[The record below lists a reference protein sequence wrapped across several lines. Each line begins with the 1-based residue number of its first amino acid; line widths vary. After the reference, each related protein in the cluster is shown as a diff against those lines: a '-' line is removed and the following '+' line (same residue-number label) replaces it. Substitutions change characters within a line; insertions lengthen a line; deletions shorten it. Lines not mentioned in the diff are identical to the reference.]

1 LAPILLGFAS
11 ANEVAI
17 CMEDRVSLLIVDDER
32 GPAESLRM
40 IFKPSYN
47 VYMANGGQQALEII
61 HTMPIDVVTLDLRM
75 PSMSGIEVMERIKQF
90 DPDIEVIVVTGYS
103 SLDTAVRGLR
113 FGAFDYISKPF
124 DVPQI
129 SDLVSRA
136 VARRR
141 SSLRN
146 RRMKEDFLANLSHE
160 LRTPLS
166 AVIGYS
172 AILNDELHGIVTP
185 DQRTALDRIQINSF
199 ELLSMV
205 EGVLL
210 LNALDAGEV
219 SINIHPFNLNDV
231 VARAAEKFRAL
242 ASEKGLQLR
251 VELPTGGVSVFS
263 DEEKIERTLWALL
276 DNAIRSAPRP
286 NTVEIEVSD
295 TGIGMHSDEV
305 IHALEGLSQADAS
318 PRRRFRGLGIGLRMA
333 TRLIELL
340 GGTVRVRTEVGQ
352 GSQFI
357 VTIPARPT
365 PPNHFH

>member
-1 LAPILLGFAS
+1 MDDSRA
-11 ANEVAI
+11 
-17 CMEDRVSLLIVDDER
+17 SLLIVDDER

-47 VYMANGGQQALEII
+47 VFMANGGQQALDII
-61 HTMPIDVVTLDLRM
+61 HTTPIDVVTLDLRM

-90 DPDIEVIVVTGYS
+90 DSDIEIIVVTGYS

-129 SDLVSRA
+129 SDLVRRA

-172 AILNDELHGIVTP
+172 AILADELRDSATP

-219 SINIHPFNLNDV
+219 SINIHLFNLNDV
-231 VARAAEKFRAL
+231 VTRAAEKFRPL
-242 ASEKGLQLR
+242 ANEKGLLLHT
-251 VELPTGGVSVFS
+251 ELPPGGVSVIS
-263 DEEKIERTLWALL
+263 DEEKIERTVSALL
-276 DNAIRSAPRP
+276 DNAIKFTPGGVVAVTIRP
-286 NTVEIEVSD
+286 ATQSNLVEIEVSD
-295 TGIGMHSDEV
+295 TGIGMHGDEV
-305 IHALEGLSQADAS
+305 TKALEGLSQADAS

-340 GGTVRVRTEVGQ
+340 GGSIRARTEVGK
-352 GSQFI
+352 GSQFT
-357 VTIPARPT
+357 VTLPARPT
-365 PPNHFH
+365 PSNHLH